1 MRRKM
6 KAEIV
11 RRPLMT
17 DTPSIRIVGL
27 NGSPHCDGNTVT
39 LMRWVLEGCT
49 EAGADV
55 EWIHVVD
62 HNIQYCQ
69 GCFTCLRTGVCPI
82 EDDLLAVRERLL
94 SADGIVV
101 GSPVYAD
108 QPTAQLKTLMD
119 RLTLLNLYAYTFEQQ
134 RSVGVATSGVAPTGG
149 VAKNL
154 AGFFGR
160 RSGAIGAKTASLARG
175 YQPLADVHKPGLPAQ
190 ARALGRR
197 LVADIWTPRRL
208 RFPPLDYVWFLV
220 LQRFVVRRLV
230 TRQPDQF
237 AGVLRIWQ
245 EKGWL

>member
-1 MRRKM
+1 M
-6 KAEIV
+6 AATIADT
-11 RRPLMT
+11 RPVH
-17 DTPSIRIVGL
+17 IVGL
-27 NGSPHCDGNTVT
+27 NGSPHRDGNTVT
-39 LMRWVLEGCT
+39 LMRWVLEGC
-49 EAGADV
+49 EESGADI
-55 EWIHVVD
+55 EWVHVVD
-62 HNIQYCQ
+62 HDIQYCQ
-69 GCFTCLRTGVCPI
+69 GCFTCLRTSVCPI

-94 SADGIVV
+94 VADGIVV

-108 QPTAQLKTLMD
+108 QPTVQLKTLLD
-119 RLTLLNLYAYTFEQQ
+119 RLTLLNLYAYIFERQ

-197 LVADIWTPRRL
+197 LVADIRSPRRL
-208 RFPPLDYVWFLV
+208 CFLPLDYVWLLV

-230 TRQPDQF
+230 TRQPAQF
-237 AGVLRIWQ
+237 AGVLHIWQ
-245 EKGWL
+245 ERGWL